1 MFTLNSRGRLLVVDK
16 PLVMGIINVTPDSFF
31 EGSRFVDPE
40 KVLLK
45 AGQMISEGAAMI
57 DIGGQSSRPG
67 AELISIDEERK
78 RVIGMILQLRKHFP
92 GIFISIDTF
101 RSPVAREAVAAGADI
116 INDISA
122 GNFDQDMFQ
131 TVADLGVPYI
141 CMHMKGEPA
150 NMQKNP
156 IYEDVMRE
164 VLDFFI
170 ERLSVCRNAGIKDI
184 LIDPGFGFGKT
195 SAHNFALL
203 QNLSLFQMLGCPI
216 LLGVSRKSSI
226 YKTLGISPDEAL
238 NGTTVLNTVGL
249 LRGAS
254 ILRVHDVREAMEAIT
269 LVKKLPK

>member
-31 EGSRFVDPE
+31 EGSRFADPE
-40 KVLLK
+40 KVLSK

-122 GNFDQDMFQ
+122 GNFDQEMFQ
-131 TVADLGVPYI
+131 TVTDLGVPYI